1 MQLSKDHGLRSS
13 SEHKGLSDTH
23 QQLRHC
29 QDPMPGLW
37 RTRVA
42 SFFAGSGLTALLAF
56 GILRQDL
63 QRQFGTLGEQVRTW
77 RRMIDAISDNIPD
90 PVEELTVKQR
100 A

>member
-1 MQLSKDHGLRSS
+1 
-13 SEHKGLSDTH
+13 
-23 QQLRHC
+23 
-29 QDPMPGLW
+29 MPGLW

-63 QRQFGTLGEQVRTW
+63 QRQFGTLGEQVRSW
-77 RRMIDAISDNIPD
+77 GRAIDADCQCSVSYHGARCEQTCRSRLLRMAN
-90 PVEELTVKQR
+90 